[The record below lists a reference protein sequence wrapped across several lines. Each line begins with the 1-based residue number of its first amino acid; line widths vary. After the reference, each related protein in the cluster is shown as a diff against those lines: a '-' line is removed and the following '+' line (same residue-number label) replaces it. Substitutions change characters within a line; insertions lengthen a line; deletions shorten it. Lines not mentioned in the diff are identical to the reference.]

1 MDAETKR
8 IARLRLW
15 LAEFDGK
22 IANFCRA
29 YNLPRTRAS
38 YLSQILSG
46 NRPLGERA
54 ARKLED
60 ECRRPSGWLDM
71 GASEPQQLRYDVA
84 RVAQLPTAD
93 RELIEGFIEFV
104 LQRSERRTVQS
115 TSASI
120 NLVDE
125 FVPPKQQIEA
135 IRKADSRSR
144 NKVDNGKRTPRKRNA
159 A

>member
-1 MDAETKR
+1 MDVETKR

-54 ARKLED
+54 ARKLEH
-60 ECRRPSGWLDM
+60 ECRRPTGWLDM
-71 GASEPQQLRYDVA
+71 GASETQELHYDVA
-84 RVAQLPTAD
+84 RVAQLPDAD

-104 LQRSERRTVQS
+104 LQRSERRT
-115 TSASI
+115 AKSI
-120 NLVDE
+120 NLADE
-125 FVPPKQQIEA
+125 YVPPEQQIEA
-135 IRKADSRSR
+135 IRQADSRPR
-144 NKVDNGKRTPRKRNA
+144 NKVDHGKRTHRKRNA